1 MDEWWAAKP
10 AYFKRINFPFDQRAG
25 LLVCGIGL
33 TAQMRRGWTDG
44 QQAEGK
50 GSREGVNSNGLAE
63 SFPGE
68 SPFAGQLVV
77 CETARRAREHAINRQ
92 RTVKARKTLRIFRRR
107 SSP

>member
-68 SPFAGQLVV
+68 SPFADSASFVKQRA
-77 CETARRAREHAINRQ
+77 ARASTRLI
-92 RTVKARKTLRIFRRR
+92 VKG
-107 SSP
+107 P